1 MVQGVGYGLVQGVF
15 VGVLEVVDGLL
26 AVFLEKRDGTH
37 GAEGSSLSQD
47 VEMLGGVA
55 VGVVVGVAEVVV
67 GRVGVAL
74 SVVRGGQRGLHQGG
88 CEGGS
93 EEVLVGVV
101 LGVLGGV
108 APGVLERVA

>member
-26 AVFLEKRDGTH
+26 AVILEGRDVV
-37 GAEGSSLSQD
+37 EGSSLSQD
-47 VEMLGGVA
+47 VKMLA
-55 VGVVVGVAEVVV
+55 VVVVGVAKDVV
-67 GRVGVAL
+67 GMRVGVAL

-88 CEGGS
+88 CEFGI